1 MGRTKELT
9 EEEWLRVIE
18 GEEYV
23 FENTPKPIT
32 DTQLSIIENL
42 LQYAIIDPDE
52 LELITRQM
60 FRYDYAEAEAM
71 IKRLQLNQIDPIS
84 SGKNYSQTDILNK
97 LNKIK

>member
-1 MGRTKELT
+1 MDNFNT
-9 EEEWLRVIE
+9 EQERLA
-18 GEEYV
+18 YLDALLSDL
-23 FENTPKPIT
+23 ENTPKPIT

-52 LELITRQM
+52 MELISRQM